1 MKPTLFVGS
10 SSESLD
16 VAYAA
21 QRNLEDVAEVVVWT
35 QGIFELTRSYL
46 ESLLDALEDTEF
58 GLFIFGADDL
68 IKIRGTEM
76 PTARDNVIF
85 ELGLFI
91 GRLGRDRTFILMPRS
106 SADFHLPSD
115 LLGVSTAT
123 FQPPSRPERLQA
135 ALGPAC
141 HDIRLAIRKHTVL
154 RNPAS
159 PNTQDLGLL
168 LPVLIPEPEQ
178 KHLLNIAD
186 GKTKGYKGGGSLR
199 SELRHLR
206 SIGLI
211 RKHADRHIAELKSD
225 GVYDLADIIELTD
238 LGRQWVA
245 KLRGNG

>member
-1 MKPTLFVGS
+1 MKPTLFAGS

-21 QRNLEDVAEVVVWT
+21 QKNLEDVAEVVVWT
-35 QGIFELTRSYL
+35 QGIFELSRSYL
-46 ESLLDALEDTEF
+46 ESLLEALEDTDF

-68 IKIRGTEM
+68 IRIRDTEV
-76 PTARDNVIF
+76 PTARDNVVF
-85 ELGLFI
+85 ELGLFT
-91 GRLGRDRTFILMPRS
+91 GRLGRDRTFILMPKS
-106 SADFHLPSD
+106 SVGFHLPTD

-123 FQPPSRPERLQA
+123 FQPPSRPDRLQA

-141 HDIRLAIRKHTVL
+141 HDIRQAIRKHTVL

-159 PNTQDLGLL
+159 PNTQDLGIL
-168 LPVLIPEPEQ
+168 LPVLIPEPERT
-178 KHLLNIAD
+178 HLLNIAD
-186 GKTKGYKGGGSLR
+186 GKTKGHKGGGSLR

-211 RKHADRHIAELKSD
+211 RKHPDRHIAELKSG
-225 GVYDLADIIELTD
+225 GVYDLADILELTD

-245 KLRGNG
+245 KLRGI

>member
-1 MKPTLFVGS
+1 MKPALFVGS

-16 VAYAA
+16 IAYAV

-35 QGIFELTRSYL
+35 QGIFELTKSYL
-46 ESLLDALEDTEF
+46 ESLVDALEDTEF
-58 GLFIFGADDL
+58 GLFVFGPDDVVR
-68 IKIRGTEM
+68 IRGKEM
-76 PTARDNVIF
+76 SAVRDNVVF

-91 GRLGRDRTFILMPRS
+91 GRLGRDRTFILTPKS
-106 SADFHLPSD
+106 SPDFHLPSD

-123 FQPPSRPERLQA
+123 FQPPSRPDRLQA

-154 RNPAS
+154 RNPESPKAS
-159 PNTQDLGLL
+159 DLGLL
-168 LPVLIPEPEQ
+168 LPALIPDHERQ
-178 KHLLNIAD
+178 HLFNLAD
-186 GKTKGYKGGGSLR
+186 GNTKGYRGGNSLR

-211 RKHADRHIAELKSD
+211 RKHGDQHIGDLKSD
-225 GVYDLADIIELTD
+225 GVYDLAEILELTD

-245 KLRGNG
+245 KLRGND

>member
-21 QRNLEDVAEVVVWT
+21 QRNLEDVSEVVVWT
-35 QGIFELTRSYL
+35 QGIFKLTKSYL
-46 ESLLDALEDTEF
+46 ESLLEALDDTEF
-58 GLFIFGADDL
+58 GLFILGADDL
-68 IKIRGTEM
+68 IRIRGTEM

-91 GRLGRDRTFILMPRS
+91 GRLGRDRTFILMPKR
-106 SADFHLPSD
+106 SADFHLPTD

-123 FQPPSRPERLQA
+123 FEAPSRPDRIQA

-141 HDIRLAIRKHTVL
+141 YDIRLAIRKHAVL

-159 PNTQDLGLL
+159 PNAQDLGLL

-186 GKTKGYKGGGSLR
+186 GKTKGYKGRGTLR

-206 SIGLI
+206 SMGLI
-211 RKHADRHIAELKSD
+211 KKHAARYIGELKSE

-238 LGRQWVA
+238 LGRQWA
-245 KLRGNG
+245 ARLRSRG